1 MKEIFT
7 SLLSDM
13 EDTLFLDGMCGLCQ
27 KSGKFVVKRLVK
39 PLTISELNS
48 EAGMK
53 VIADYSIT
61 ADSLILVR
69 SGKPF
74 IKSAAAIRTL
84 LYLRWNWRWLFPF
97 AWLVPLPLRDI
108 IYLIVSKSRHL
119 LKSE

>member
-1 MKEIFT
+1 
-7 SLLSDM
+7 M

-69 SGKPF
+69 AGKPF
-74 IKSAAAIRTL
+74 IRSAAAIRTL

-97 AWLVPLPLRDI
+97 AWVIPLPLRDL
-108 IYLIVSKSRHL
+108 IYWIVSKSRHL
-119 LKSE
+119 LKSELSGD

>member
-1 MKEIFT
+1 
-7 SLLSDM
+7 M

-27 KSGKFVVKRLVK
+27 KSGKFVAKRLAK
-39 PLTISELNS
+39 PLTISELSS
-48 EAGMK
+48 EIGMK

-69 SGKPF
+69 TGKPF
-74 IKSAAAIRTL
+74 IRSAAAIRTL

-97 AWLVPLPLRDI
+97 AWLIPLPLRDL

-119 LKSE
+119 LKNELSGD